1 VIVKG
6 SRVGTVGGPGV
17 RLEPEENQCSET
29 TAKRGRVVH
38 LGDHAMAKHRNHHCP
53 KLTWEKVREIRRLR
67 AAGLTLSQLQARF
80 GVSRQWVCKILKG
93 DVWKEPEHRVRK
105 RG

>member
-1 VIVKG
+1 MIVKG

-17 RLEPEENQCSET
+17 RLEPAESQCSET

-53 KLTWEKVREIRRLR
+53 KLTWEKVREIHRLR
-67 AAGLTLSQLQARF
+67 AAGLTLSYLQARF

-93 DVWKEPEHRVRK
+93 DVWKEPERGRK
-105 RG
+105 KQG